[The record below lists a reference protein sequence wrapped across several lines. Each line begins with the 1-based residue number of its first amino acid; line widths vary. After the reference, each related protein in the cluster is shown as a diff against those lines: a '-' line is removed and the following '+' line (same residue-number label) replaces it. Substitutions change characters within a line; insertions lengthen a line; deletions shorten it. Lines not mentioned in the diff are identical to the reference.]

1 MVNKN
6 FGEYVRKL
14 RTERNYSLKQLAEEI
29 EITPYYLSY
38 IESGRKTNPKER
50 IIARMVVALKTSK
63 S

>member
-29 EITPYYLSY
+29 EIHITSV
-38 IESGRKTNPKER
+38 ISKAAER
-50 IIARMVVALKTSK
+50 QILIKGLLLECLLF
-63 S
+63 

>member
-38 IESGRKTNPKER
+38 IESGRRQILIKGLLLEC
-50 IIARMVVALKTSK
+50 LLF
-63 S
+63 